1 MWGLER
7 SALCSWGSN
16 GAVIQSAECAVV
28 AVVAVAV
35 DVDVAVAV
43 AVAVVRASG
52 GCGAAAANKLEPRL
66 DQADSG
72 MKLEHGVF

>member
-35 DVDVAVAV
+35 AVTVAVAV
-43 AVAVVRASG
+43 AVQSAHPPKIKDLTPA
-52 GCGAAAANKLEPRL
+52 P
-66 DQADSG
+66 
-72 MKLEHGVF
+72 F